1 MSGVALGAAIHRRGS
16 TMIPFLAAVLSLAS
30 LPSLSGDF
38 DHDGRRDTAELVKV
52 AEGYRL
58 MIRRGAAAGR
68 PLTVMSLTDPAN
80 FYLGKAQ
87 GGEFATACGKGF
99 GARGRRC
106 DRARVT
112 LKGDELAF
120 GFREMSDGVAIW
132 KGGRFDL
139 VWLTD

>member
-58 MIRRGAAAGR
+58 MIRRGAAASR

-87 GGEFATACGKGF
+87 GGEFATACGKGI
-99 GARGRRC
+99 GAKSDPCPRASVQVTRG
-106 DRARVT
+106 DLLLGSSEASQSVLLWDGQT
-112 LKGDELAF
+112 
-120 GFREMSDGVAIW
+120 FRQE
-132 KGGRFDL
+132 
-139 VWLTD
+139 WLTD